1 MQQYVLSL
9 EDPASPP
16 LQDLEA
22 TGAYQELTAWIFS
35 ADTLNLP
42 LHEVE
47 AEHARRAREV
57 NRRLLEAHIQARG
70 KGDVGPAI
78 AVNHETGDTVVHPH
92 RRQQLC
98 HLTTQFGDIA
108 IERTGYHAPGHES
121 LRPLDLDLALPES
134 SFSYPVQRAVVR
146 LCAQGPFDEA
156 RETFEDFTGTPISK
170 CSAESLARDTAVDFD
185 AFYEQRTL
193 PPPQETASILVG
205 CVDGKGVP
213 MVKEEKTKPV
223 VRLKRGEKA
232 NKKRMATVATAYTI
246 APRVRT
252 PEEVVESLF
261 QSEIKTPSDQ
271 TPAPSRVKPEH
282 KRVWASLHKSKEEV
296 IAALKDE
303 MHTRDP
309 SRQKKQ
315 VVVTDGE
322 RALQQRVAKLLPE
335 ATLVLDLLHVLERI
349 WTIAH
354 VFHGEGTPEAQE
366 WVRDHVLRLLRGE
379 VSQVIKGTRQS
390 ATKRGIKGQKREL
403 IDKACDYLYANRERM
418 HYDHYL
424 AEGFPIASG
433 AVEGACKNLVKDR
446 MERSGMRWKVPTAEA
461 ILKLRALHLS
471 GDFEAYWQYHVE
483 QEQRRLYADKTWE
496 PIDES
501 LL

>member
-1 MQQYVLSL
+1 VQHCVSPL
-9 EDPASPP
+9 EKPGSPS

-22 TGAYQELTAWIFS
+22 TVAYQQLAGWMFS
-35 ADTLNLP
+35 PDTLNLP

-47 AEHARRAREV
+47 VEQARRAREV
-57 NRRLLEAHIQARG
+57 NRLLLESHIRARG
-70 KGDVGPAI
+70 TGDIGPAI
-78 AVNHETGDTVVHPH
+78 AISHKTGDAVAHTH

-108 IERTGYHAPGHES
+108 IDRTAYHARGRES
-121 LRPLDLDLALPES
+121 FRPLDSALSLPES
-134 SFSYPVQRAVVR
+134 SFSYPVQRVVVR
-146 LCAQGPFDEA
+146 LSTQGPFDEA
-156 RETFEDFTGTPISK
+156 RGNVEDFYGTTISK
-170 CSAESLARDTAVDFD
+170 CSVESLARDAAVDFD
-185 AFYEQRTL
+185 IFYEQRTI
-193 PPPQETASILVG
+193 PPPEKTASILVG

-213 MVKEEKTKPV
+213 MVKEEKAQPV

-261 QSEIKTPSDQ
+261 QPELKARSDE
-271 TPAPSRVKPEH
+271 TPAPPRDKPEH

-303 MHTRDP
+303 MNVRDP

-322 RALQQRVAKLLPE
+322 RALQYRVAKFFPA
-335 ATLVLDLLHVLERI
+335 ATVILDLLHVLERI

-354 VFHGEGTPEAQE
+354 IFHGEGTPEAQE

-390 ATKRGIKGQKREL
+390 ATKRGIIGQKREL
-403 IDKACDYLYANRERM
+403 IDKSCDYLCANRERM
-418 HYDHYL
+418 HYDQYL
-424 AEGFPIASG
+424 AEGLPIASG

-461 ILKLRALHLS
+461 ILKLRALNLS
-471 GDFEAYWQYHVE
+471 GDFEEYWQYHIA
-483 QEQRRLYADKTWE
+483 QEQRRLYACQTWE

>member
-1 MQQYVLSL
+1 MQHCVSPL
-9 EDPASPP
+9 EKPGSPP

-22 TGAYQELTAWIFS
+22 TVAYQQLAGWMFS
-35 ADTLNLP
+35 PDTLNLP

-47 AEHARRAREV
+47 VEQARRAREV
-57 NRRLLEAHIQARG
+57 NRLLLESHIRARG
-70 KGDVGPAI
+70 KGDIGPAI
-78 AVNHETGDTVVHPH
+78 AISHKTGDTVAHTH

-108 IERTGYHAPGHES
+108 IERTAYHARGRES
-121 LRPLDLDLALPES
+121 FRPLDSELSLPES
-134 SFSYPVQRAVVR
+134 SFSYPVQRALAR
-146 LCAQGPFDEA
+146 LSTQGPFDEA
-156 RETFEDFTGTPISK
+156 RGNVKDFFGTTISK
-170 CSAESLARDTAVDFD
+170 STAESLARDVAVDFD
-185 AFYEQRTL
+185 LFYEQRTI
-193 PPPQETASILVG
+193 PPPEKTASILVG

-213 MVKEEKTKPV
+213 MVKEEKAAPV

-246 APRVRT
+246 APRIRT

-261 QSEIKTPSDQ
+261 QPELKALPDE
-271 TPAPSRVKPEH
+271 TPAPPRDKPEH

-296 IAALKDE
+296 ITALKDE
-303 MHTRDP
+303 MNVRDP

-315 VVVTDGE
+315 VIVTDGE
-322 RALQQRVAKLLPE
+322 RALQKRVAKLFPK
-335 ATLVLDLLHVLERI
+335 AIVILDLLHVLERI

-354 VFHGEGTPEAQE
+354 MFYGEGTPEAQE
-366 WVRDHVLRLLRGE
+366 WARDHVLRLLRGE

-390 ATKRGIKGQKREL
+390 ATKRGITGQKREL
-403 IDKACDYLYANRERM
+403 LDKSCDYMYANRERM
-418 HYDHYL
+418 HYDQYL
-424 AEGFPIASG
+424 AEGLPIASG

-461 ILKLRALHLS
+461 ILKLRALNLS
-471 GDFEAYWQYHVE
+471 GDFEEYWQYHVA
-483 QEQRRLYADKTWE
+483 QEQRRLYACRTWE